1 MSKQMADA
9 FMAIFDF
16 KPVEETMC
24 NFDSDYFE
32 EGSTSMTCA
41 SCRFSRWHQ
50 STNGTG
56 LWCETH
62 SRQAKDAC
70 GDFSYEMGSD
80 EAERG

>member
-1 MSKQMADA
+1 
-9 FMAIFDF
+9 
-16 KPVEETMC
+16 MC

-50 STNGTG
+50 SNSGVG

-62 SRQAKDAC
+62 NRHAKDAC